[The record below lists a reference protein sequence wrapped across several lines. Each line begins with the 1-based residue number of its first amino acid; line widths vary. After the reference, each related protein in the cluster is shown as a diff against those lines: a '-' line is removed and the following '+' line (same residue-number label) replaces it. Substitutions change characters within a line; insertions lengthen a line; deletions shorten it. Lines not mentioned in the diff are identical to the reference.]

1 MPLFCCVHALEQ
13 LISTLFSDK
22 AIVPLNDLCDQLILS
37 KDDWELISNWTQQ
50 YTIELWME
58 KKKYV
63 RIEPFLCTFKIPQY
77 NQWPISEYTIARPKE
92 KKFINKPGWKGYK
105 KEIMLIQAL
114 IWKWIDL
121 NLWSN
126 WQNYTVQW
134 CPTAK

>member
-1 MPLFCCVHALEQ
+1 MLLFCCVHALEQ
-13 LISTLFSDK
+13 SISTLFFLIKQLFHSMTS
-22 AIVPLNDLCDQLILS
+22 AINFVKRWLRIDLQLNTTIH
-37 KDDWELISNWTQQ
+37 
-50 YTIELWME
+50 TIELWME
-58 KKKYV
+58 KKNV